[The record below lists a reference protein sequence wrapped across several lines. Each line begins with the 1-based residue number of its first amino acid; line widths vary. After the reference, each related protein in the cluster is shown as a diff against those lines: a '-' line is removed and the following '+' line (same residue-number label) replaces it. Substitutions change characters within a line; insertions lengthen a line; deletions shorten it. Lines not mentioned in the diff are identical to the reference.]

1 MPASSELGPLSATV
15 TALRSAGCVFAEEEA
30 RLLLAH
36 AGTPAELADLVRR
49 RAAGQPLEVLLGW
62 AEFCGLRVAVDAGVF
77 VPRRR
82 TGFLVE
88 QAVARARPGAVVLD
102 LCCGTGALG
111 LAMATALGRLEL
123 HAADL
128 DPVALRCAAVNLAP
142 VGGRVYAGDLY
153 DALPEEL
160 RGRIEVIVANAP
172 YVPTGALEFL
182 PPEAR
187 DHEPRLALDG
197 GPDGVEVH
205 RRVAAGA
212 PRWLAPGGSLLI
224 ETGEEQA
231 VHTAAAMSAA
241 GLIARTVHSE
251 EWACTVVAGELSAAG
266 ARADPAVRSRPFS
279 GAE

>member
-1 MPASSELGPLSATV
+1 MPTSPDVDALPATV
-15 TALRSAGCVFAEEEA
+15 AALRTAGCVFAEEEA
-30 RLLLAH
+30 RLLLAE
-36 AGTPAELADLVRR
+36 GE
-49 RAAGQPLEVLLGW
+49 PLEVLLGW
-62 AEFCGLRVAVDAGVF
+62 AEFCGLRVAVEAGVF

-82 TGFLVE
+82 SEFLVE
-88 QAVARARPGAVVLD
+88 QAVARARPGCVVLD

-111 LAMATALGRLEL
+111 LAVARAVGRLEL

-128 DPVALRCAAVNLAP
+128 DPVALGCAARNLAP
-142 VGGRVYAGDLY
+142 VGGQLHAGDLY
-153 DALPEEL
+153 DALPEAL
-160 RGRIEVIVANAP
+160 AGRIEILVANAP
-172 YVPTGALEFL
+172 YVPTGAIELM

-224 ETGEEQA
+224 ETGEDQA

-241 GLIARTVHSE
+241 GLVPHTVHSG
-251 EWACTVVAGELSAAG
+251 EWSCTVVVGEL
-266 ARADPAVRSRPFS
+266 PAV
-279 GAE
+279 GT